1 MKLKNI
7 TRNNKKRGGQTG
19 GQEDENTK
27 PNYYNQ
33 KVNLME
39 KGELGKWY
47 TAPTHP
53 TIKSTSNPSLSQQ
66 LKQQYNLVKKD
77 EKEYKTREDQGLTFG
92 GKTKRRR
99 RRRQKT
105 KKRTR
110 RKYRR

>member
-1 MKLKNI
+1 MKLTNI
-7 TRNNKKRGGQTG
+7 TRNNKKRGGQFG
-19 GQEDENTK
+19 SHKDENTK

-47 TAPTHP
+47 TAPTRP
-53 TIKSTSNPSLSQQ
+53 TIKSTSNPSLSQH
-66 LKQQYNLVKKD
+66 LRHQYDLEKND
-77 EKEYKTREDQGLTFG
+77 EKRYKEREKQGLTFG

-99 RRRQKT
+99 KRRQKT